1 MVWRERR
8 PGLADDQVGFPNSVE
23 GEARPVD
30 REALLKREDDAWLT
44 FADIVGAMP
53 PDRREAQGVVP
64 GWSTH
69 DLVWHCAYW
78 AGYAGEM
85 LERIRA
91 GEQDPD
97 DSDLPEDEI
106 LAAGRGMKWEEVILR
121 AQQGRERVRT
131 ALLGFEDLPQP
142 AIEWFQDDTFDHY
155 EEHGAQIRA
164 FGA

>member
-1 MVWRERR
+1 M
-8 PGLADDQVGFPNSVE
+8 
-23 GEARPVD
+23 D
-30 REALLKREDDAWLT
+30 REALLKREDEAWLT
-44 FADIVGAMP
+44 FADIFEAVP
-53 PDRREAQGVVP
+53 PDRREVQGVVP

-78 AGYAGEM
+78 ADYTGEM

-106 LAAGRGMKWEEVILR
+106 LAAGRGMSWDEVILR
-121 AQQGRERVRT
+121 ARQSRERVRT
-131 ALLGFEDLPQP
+131 ALLGFDDLPQP
-142 AIEWFQDDTFDHY
+142 AIEWFQDDTFGHY